1 MAIATATEAKVN
13 LRPLDNR
20 VVVERDESEDV
31 TRGGI
36 VLPDTAKEKAARG
49 KVRSVGPGKLNDNGE
64 RTPLQIKTGDR
75 VIFSKHAG
83 SELGV
88 GDRKL
93 LVMREDDILA
103 IVESAT

>member
-1 MAIATATEAKVN
+1 MATATATATKSKVN

-20 VVVERDESEDV
+20 VVVERDESEEK

-36 VLPDTAKEKAARG
+36 VLPDTAKEKALRG
-49 KVRSVGPGKLNDNGE
+49 RVLSAGPGKLSDKGE
-64 RTPLQIKTGDR
+64 RTPLQVKAGDR
-75 VIFSKHAG
+75 IIFSKYAG
-83 SELGV
+83 SELEM

-103 IVESAT
+103 IVE

>member
-1 MAIATATEAKVN
+1 MSTATTTKVKAN

-20 VVVERDESEDV
+20 VVVERDESEDI

-49 KVRSVGPGKLNDNGE
+49 KVLTVGPGKLNDKGE
-64 RTPLQIKTGDR
+64 RTPLQVKMGDR
-75 VIFSKHAG
+75 ILFSKYGG
-83 SELGV
+83 SELEI

-103 IVESAT
+103 IVE